1 MKASCKNF
9 KELKGYIDN
18 DNSSKVL
25 KSTGNNSVSN
35 FEDVVDAFI
44 GAQREAEEAKYS
56 NDKTESDYKD
66 VKKISITPQRKVQEV
81 KHISDAERRYI
92 WLSKGG

>member
-66 VKKISITPQRKVQEV
+66 VKKISITPQRKVQECSGLTNLDT
-81 KHISDAERRYI
+81 KIA
-92 WLSKGG
+92 L